1 MKRTLIVS
9 VFVFSMLAVG
19 LFSVVGGARAHDQ
32 EVSVD
37 WIVAY
42 ANIRVLS
49 TPIFTHYTTQSIPL
63 SGPSF
68 AFAGVSG
75 ATGYPTIPSSISADP
90 GLKTGDF
97 IVVTWSFRYV
107 AGVVVRGDLFW
118 ITRLG
123 LDFATIG
130 RYITCTEAP
139 ACPSGNQWIGASS
152 FELIPNARYDPTLV
166 LRSIQ
171 PTFRHLHVGVSVQNV
186 GNIPAA
192 PTTSDP
198 ANPPPG
204 GPQLYGIFTDAK
216 GSVVEPLQGMPIGN
230 SPFGTGTFTLL
241 APWPWAVASL
251 AAQIVIGF
259 VFIGIMWWYGRY
271 ESRKGAK
278 T

>member
-1 MKRTLIVS
+1 MKHAFL
-9 VFVFSMLAVG
+9 VFVFAIGLLATG
-19 LFSVVGGARAHDQ
+19 LFSFVGGARAHEQ

-37 WIVAY
+37 WEVAY
-42 ANIRVLS
+42 ANLNFLGAPVYTRYACPC
-49 TPIFTHYTTQSIPL
+49 TPPL
-63 SGPSF
+63 TGGT
-68 AFAGVSG
+68 AVVGVISSG
-75 ATGYPTIPSSISADP
+75 AYPTLT
-90 GLKTGDF
+90 LKTGDELR
-97 IVVTWSFRYV
+97 IDYSFRYV
-107 AGVVVRGDLFW
+107 AANVVRGDLFW

-123 LDFATIG
+123 LDFGTIG
-130 RYITCTEAP
+130 RYIN
-139 ACPSGNQWIGASS
+139 GQWIGASS
-152 FELIPNARYDPTLV
+152 FELVPNQRYDATLV

-192 PTTSDP
+192 PTVSPIP
-198 ANPPPG
+198 AG
-204 GPQLYGIFTDAK
+204 GPSLYGLFTDAS
-216 GSVVEPLQGMPIGN
+216 GPVTEPVMINVPN
-230 SPFGTGTFTLL
+230 FGTVGLI